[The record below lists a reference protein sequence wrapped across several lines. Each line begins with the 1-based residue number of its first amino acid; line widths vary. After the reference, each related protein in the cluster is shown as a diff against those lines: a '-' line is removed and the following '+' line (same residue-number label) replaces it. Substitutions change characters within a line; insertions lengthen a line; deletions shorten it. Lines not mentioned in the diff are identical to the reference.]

1 MRPLLL
7 KMSAFG
13 PYAGETVVDFE
24 KLGRQGLYLIT
35 GDTGAGKTT
44 IFDAVTYALYGAAS
58 GDNREVS
65 MLRSEY
71 ADPATPTYVELR
83 FAYGDKEYT
92 VRRNP
97 EYERAKTRGEGTT
110 VQKADAQLHCPDG
123 RIVTK
128 TKDVTSA
135 VTEIIGVTRE
145 QFSRIAMIAQGDFLK
160 LLLAS
165 TEERKEIFRQ
175 IFDTG
180 RYRVFQDRLKEEAA
194 DLSHRMDELSHSVRQ
209 YMATVCCGEED
220 ELRVSLA
227 EIQNGKMPVAEVEAI
242 LGEIIAA
249 DEAAEQQVSVELSA
263 VEDRIRELSSLL
275 GKAEEIAR
283 AEESLAAVSVKLAEK
298 NTEITECLD
307 HVEKA
312 ESHLP
317 EMEALTEKIAFLVSE
332 MPRYL
337 ELDDLR
343 AELIRKAGEK
353 ETALTDGE
361 VLRSEVENIRYQI
374 DGMREEAEKLK
385 DSALLR
391 ERLTAE
397 LSAAENLREQLE
409 NLREQIAAYK
419 TLNKSLQTAQERYCA
434 AADEASDRS
443 AEYERMHRAFLDE
456 QAGVLAGT
464 LTEGTPCPV
473 CGSTVHPC
481 PAAVS
486 VPSLGKDELEKLRR
500 VAEESRRKAAEES
513 ELAARLSGQAAGSRA
528 QLQERCREL
537 LEGTLDR
544 AEELLDKQLA
554 AAEARRGELEGLLH
568 SAQQNVHRLT
578 ELEENL
584 PELEGKCASAE
595 NTLAQLEKDIA
606 VLDAELQSGQRQAES
621 LAEQLHYESSDAAQ
635 MAINE
640 AKEQQT
646 QIQRTIVEARQAYE
660 DTIACVHSL
669 QGQEDALREQIKD
682 APEIDQAAAR
692 AESEETM
699 HRKAVLDRER
709 TEKMTRLSGNRA
721 AMEGIRQKGAQLR
734 EIEQKYQWISALA
747 NTACGMLSGKEKIML
762 ETYVQMTFF
771 DRIIH
776 RANTRFMVMSG
787 GQYEL
792 RRRKDAEN
800 NRSQTGLELSVIDH
814 YNGSERSVKSLSGGE
829 SFKASL
835 ALALG
840 LSDEI
845 QSSAGGVRLD
855 AMFVDEGFG
864 SLDDNSLEQA
874 FRALSE
880 LTEGNRVVGII
891 SHVPALKEIIDRQ
904 IVVTKERT
912 GGSRVKV
919 VV

>member
-1 MRPLLL
+1 MRPILL

-24 KLGRQGLYLIT
+24 KLGRKGLYLIT

-71 ADPATPTYVELR
+71 ADPATPTYVELQ
-83 FAYGDKEYT
+83 FAYGDKEYI

-97 EYERAKTRGEGTT
+97 EYERTKTRGEGTT
-110 VQKADAQLHCPDG
+110 IQKADAQLHYPDG

-128 TKDVTSA
+128 TKDVTNA
-135 VTEIIGVTRE
+135 VTEIVGVTRE
-145 QFSRIAMIAQGDFLK
+145 QFARIAMIAQGDFLK

-165 TEERKEIFRQ
+165 TEERKEIFRK

-180 RYRVFQDRLKEEAA
+180 RYRVLQERLKEEATV
-194 DLSHRMDELSHSVRQ
+194 LMRRRDELSHNIRQ
-209 YMATVCCGEED
+209 YTTAVCCADEE
-220 ELRVSLA
+220 EQA
-227 EIQNGKMPVAEVEAI
+227 EIRNGEMPVAEVTEI
-242 LGEIIAA
+242 LGDIIAE
-249 DEAAEQQVSVELSA
+249 DEAAEQNVSAELSGA
-263 VEDRIRELSSLL
+263 EEQIRELSSLL
-275 GKAEEIAR
+275 GKAEEITR
-283 AEESLAAVSVKLAEK
+283 AEEALAAVSGKLAQK
-298 NTEITECLD
+298 KTETTGLVAI
-307 HVEKA
+307 VEKA
-312 ESHLP
+312 ECRLP
-317 EMEALTEKIAFLVSE
+317 EMEALTEQIAFLVSE

-361 VLRSEVENIRYQI
+361 VLRSEVEKIHHQI
-374 DGMREEAEKLK
+374 AEMQEEAAVLK
-385 DSALLR
+385 DSVLLR

-397 LSAAENLREQLE
+397 LTTVENLREQLE
-409 NLREQIAAYK
+409 NLREKIDVYHK
-419 TLNKSLQTAQERYCA
+419 LNLNLQQAQESYRIV
-434 AADEASDRS
+434 ADEAADRS

-464 LTEGTPCPV
+464 LREGAPCPV

-481 PAAVS
+481 PSAVS
-486 VPSLGKDELEKLRR
+486 VPTLSKEALEELRR

-513 ELAARLSGQAAGSRA
+513 ELAARLGGQVAGSRA
-528 QLQERCREL
+528 QLQERCREI
-537 LEGTLDR
+537 LEGTLDQ
-544 AEELLDKQLA
+544 AEELLDERLA
-554 AAEARRGELEGLLH
+554 ATEKKRGELEQLLCT
-568 SAQQNVHRLT
+568 AQQNVRRLA
-578 ELEENL
+578 ELEEKL
-584 PELEGKCASAE
+584 PETEKQCAATE
-595 NTLAQLEKDIA
+595 NILTQLEKNIA
-606 VLDAELQSGQRQAES
+606 VLDTELRSGQRRAEN
-621 LAEQLHYESSDAAQ
+621 LAEQLRYESSDAAQ
-635 MAINE
+635 TAINE
-640 AKEQQT
+640 AKEQQA
-646 QIQRTIVEARQAYE
+646 QIQRTISEARQAHE
-660 DTIACVHSL
+660 DALACVHSL

-682 APEIDQAAAR
+682 APEIDQDDAGM
-692 AESEETM
+692 ELEETM
-699 HRKAVLDRER
+699 RRKAVLDRER
-709 TEKMTRLSGNRA
+709 TERMTRLAGNRA
-721 AMEGIRQKGAQLR
+721 ALEGIRQKDAQLR
-734 EIEQKYQWISALA
+734 EVERKYQWVSALA

-771 DRIIH
+771 DRMIH

-792 RRRKDAEN
+792 CRRKDAEN

-880 LTEGNRVVGII
+880 LTEGNRIVGII
-891 SHVPALKEIIDRQ
+891 SHVPALKEKIDRQ